1 MLYKDAC
8 NRKSNQQ
15 NLGCIKSSNLCTE
28 IIEYTDKDEV
38 AVCNLASISLSKFTS
53 FETKTFDYE
62 NLHRVTKRITKNL
75 NKVIDRNY
83 YPIPEAKKSNMRH
96 RPIGIG
102 VQGLADA
109 YQMLGL
115 AFESDAALK
124 VNQMIFET
132 IYHAAMETSMEIAQV
147 EGHYETF
154 PGSPL
159 SEGKFQFD
167 LWGVQPCTDRY
178 DWADLRA
185 KVMQFGARNSL
196 LIAPMPT
203 ASTSQIL
210 GNNESF
216 EPFTSNIYTRRV
228 LSGEFIVVNKHL
240 VRDLLKIGLW
250 TTSVKNQIIANN
262 GSVQG
267 VSEIPEELREIYKT
281 VWEIK
286 QKRMLDLAVARGPYI
301 CQSQSLNLY
310 QENPQFNKMSA
321 MHFHAWKS
329 GLKTGQYYFRSR
341 PARDAIKFTVNVD
354 MLLKASDKGS
364 AAQVLEGLSTAKNA
378 TKKHIGKKRTTVG

>member
-1 MLYKDAC
+1 
-8 NRKSNQQ
+8 
-15 NLGCIKSSNLCTE
+15 
-28 IIEYTDKDEV
+28 
-38 AVCNLASISLSKFTS
+38 
-53 FETKTFDYE
+53 
-62 NLHRVTKRITKNL
+62 
-75 NKVIDRNY
+75 
-83 YPIPEAKKSNMRH
+83 
-96 RPIGIG
+96 
-102 VQGLADA
+102 
-109 YQMLGL
+109 
-115 AFESDAALK
+115 
-124 VNQMIFET
+124 
-132 IYHAAMETSMEIAQV
+132 
-147 EGHYETF
+147 
-154 PGSPL
+154 
-159 SEGKFQFD
+159 
-167 LWGVQPCTDRY
+167 
-178 DWADLRA
+178 
-185 KVMQFGARNSL
+185 
-196 LIAPMPT
+196 MPT

-250 TTSVKNQIIANN
+250 TTTVKNQIIANN

-267 VSEIPEELREIYKT
+267 VSEIPDELREIYKT

-286 QKRMLDLAVARGPYI
+286 QKRMIELAVARGPYI

-321 MHFHAWKS
+321 MHFHSWKS

-378 TKKHIGKKRTTVG
+378 TKKHIGKKRTAVG